1 MNRQELKHV
10 LGRVARA
17 FPRARRWPLS
27 TWGLTRDE
35 TGELKRGGVALGELL
50 ERYRSPLYVVD
61 QARLDGNAARFLAT
75 PLGCARGAEPYY
87 SYKTNPVP
95 RVLQRL
101 HQQGVGAE
109 VASPWELWLALEL
122 GVPPAAIVFDAPAK
136 TPDAVAL
143 AIDRGIG
150 LINLNGR
157 PEIAL
162 VAELARARHKRP
174 RVGLRVVVPG
184 GRAGQ
189 FGERIETGAALEAF
203 REAQARPELDVVGLH
218 SHVNGEIASTAALE
232 ALVNPMLT
240 FTEQLRRELGLE
252 LEVLDFGGNLACP
265 TVSRLPERARRLAVT
280 FGREPDPRPPESVL
294 SIEDYLA
301 QLIGQVER
309 HASAHG
315 VARPRIFLE
324 PGRAMT
330 GDTMMLLTRVL
341 SVRGRDEAGATWA
354 ILDAGINVAEPVPH
368 EYHHLLAVAPRS
380 AETQRYRLT
389 GPSCTMGDLLYPAW
403 ELPELAAGD
412 ALAIMDTGAYF
423 VPLSTCFSFA
433 RPAIVSVHD
442 GQVEELRRAET
453 FEDLVAR
460 DGVRDVRRPRP
471 LGVPAGSRADL
482 RH

>member
-1 MNRQELKHV
+1 MNRQDLKHF
-10 LGRVARA
+10 LGGVARA
-17 FPRARRWPLS
+17 IPRTTRWPLS
-27 TWGLTRDE
+27 TWGLTRNAG
-35 TGELKRGGVALGELL
+35 GELKRGGVALGGLL
-50 ERYRSPLYVVD
+50 ERYRSPLYVLD

-75 PLGCARGAEPYY
+75 PPGCARGAEPYY

-101 HQQGVGAE
+101 HLQGVGAE
-109 VASPWELWLALEL
+109 VASPYELWLALEL
-122 GVPPAAIVFDAPAK
+122 GVPPSAIVFDAPAK

-143 AIDRGIG
+143 AIDRGVG

-157 PEIAL
+157 GEIAL

-203 REAQARPELDVVGLH
+203 REARARPELDVVGLH
-218 SHVNGEIASTAALE
+218 SHVNGEISTSAGLE
-232 ALVNPMLT
+232 ALVTPMLA
-240 FTEQLRRELGLE
+240 FTERLRRELGLE

-265 TVSRLPERARRLAVT
+265 TVARLPARALRLAVT
-280 FGREPDPRPPESVL
+280 FGREPDPRPPEAVL
-294 SIEDYLA
+294 TIEDYLA
-301 QLIGQVER
+301 QLISRVER
-309 HASAHG
+309 HATARG

-330 GDTMMLLTRVL
+330 SDTMMLLTRVL
-341 SVRGRDEAGATWA
+341 SVRGRDDAGATWA

-460 DGVRDVRRPRP
+460 DQLAPPRVKEPRRSW
-471 LGVPAGSRADL
+471 PAARVDL